1 MALQRSLNKFNG
13 EVMSKRERSF
23 CLFLLDSSTH
33 HKKACEENEFEV
45 GREDAKTEKKEEAR
59 KAEECSQTGSSRGVG
74 GDAAGCCASL

>member
-1 MALQRSLNKFNG
+1 
-13 EVMSKRERSF
+13 MSKRERWSF

-33 HKKACEENEFEV
+33 HKQACEENEFEV
-45 GREDAKTEKKEEAR
+45 GSENAKTEKKEAR